1 MLAATAGAAATS
13 PRTLLRHF
21 ASTLGQSPLDY
32 LHGLRVARARILL
45 ETTYSS
51 GEQVAHMC
59 GYQDLGTFRRI
70 FVAATGELPATYREH
85 NRLRTSR
92 KRWRGTAT

>member
-1 MLAATAGAAATS
+1 M
-13 PRTLLRHF
+13 
-21 ASTLGQSPLDY
+21 DY

-51 GEQVAHMC
+51 VEQVAHMC